1 VSLPALHDIGRVPPE
16 RGAGYG
22 GAVGDTF
29 QVIADVEASEA
40 TAPVLAA
47 SVVGLLRDSGVIAA
61 ARADCVLGAA
71 SGYPPGPGYA
81 AAVTDPDEL
90 LPGLKVNGVEVTA
103 ARSVFFPGQGEVGP
117 VTCPRCGHEVELR
130 DPAHWALFGDAIG
143 NWMAAEPSEV
153 TCPYCQLHAGLN
165 DWIWGADWPVAVG
178 FLGFTFWNWP
188 PLSSSFIAQVQ
199 AHLGHRVVVIRG
211 KL

>member
-1 VSLPALHDIGRVPPE
+1 
-16 RGAGYG
+16 
-22 GAVGDTF
+22 VGDTF
-29 QVIADVEASEA
+29 QIIADVEASEA

-47 SVVGLLRDSGVIAA
+47 SAAGWLRDSGVIAA
-61 ARADCVLGAA
+61 TRADCVPGPAP
-71 SGYPPGPGYA
+71 GYPPGPGYA

-103 ARSVFFPGQGEVGP
+103 ARSVFSPGQGEAGP
-117 VTCPRCGHEVELR
+117 VTCPRCGREVELR
-130 DPAHWALFGDAIG
+130 DPAHWALFSGALG
-143 NWMAAEPSEV
+143 HWMAAEPSEV
-153 TCPYCQLHAGLN
+153 TCPHCQLHAGLN
-165 DWIWGADWPVAVG
+165 DWIWDGDWPVAVG